1 MKNLRTIS
9 LTVAAIAT
17 LGGTTLAVPAAQAAP
32 QQPTASQAQATKD
45 TFSDREWRLRLP
57 GVSPSV
63 YDIGWITIH
72 RNGSVSGS
80 DGCNNIFGSAS
91 VDATSGRITFT
102 GVGTTRRAC
111 RFAAPTGNAY
121 VKASALISEL
131 VDGTAT
137 YTVRGRTATV
147 VSDEGT
153 SSTWV
158 TSMPVARTS
167 ASAVTNRD
175 WHLSVEGISSEVA
188 NRAWIRIDSEGQ
200 LSGSNGCNRI
210 FGRADLDAA
219 RGTITFGPIG
229 STMMACSHEDEQ
241 EGIDANT
248 VEQLIGSLSETTAT
262 YIATGSRLIIT
273 TEAGDQLEFV
283 R

>member
-1 MKNLRTIS
+1 MKNLRNIS

-17 LGGTTLAVPAAQAAP
+17 LGGTALVAPTANATP
-32 QQPTASQAQATKD
+32 QQAEAKQVKATSD
-45 TFSDREWRLRLP
+45 SFSDREWRLRLP

-80 DGCNNIFGSAS
+80 DGCNNFFGSAS
-91 VDATSGRITFT
+91 VDAASDTITFD

-111 RFAAPTGNAY
+111 RFTQPTGSAY
-121 VKASALISEL
+121 VKASALMNEL

-137 YTVRGRTATV
+137 FSVRGRTATV
-147 VSDEGT
+147 ISDEGT

-175 WHLSVEGISSEVA
+175 WHLSVEGISPELA
-188 NRAWIRIDSEGQ
+188 NRAWIRIDSQGQ

-210 FGRADLDAA
+210 FGKAAIDANK
-219 RGTITFGPIG
+219 GTITFGALG
-229 STMMACSHEDEQ
+229 STMMACFHEDEQ
-241 EGIDANT
+241 TSIDAST

-262 YIATGSRLIIT
+262 YIATGSRLIVT
-273 TEAGDQLEFV
+273 TEAGEKLEFV